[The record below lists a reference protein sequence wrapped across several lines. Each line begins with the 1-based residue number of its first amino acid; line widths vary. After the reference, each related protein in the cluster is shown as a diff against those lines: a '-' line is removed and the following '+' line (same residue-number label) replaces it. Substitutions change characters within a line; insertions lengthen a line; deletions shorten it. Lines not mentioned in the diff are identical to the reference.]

1 MRGTVALRSYIRFF
15 FRPTARDQFNSPGF
29 LTVQKKSTDDSDHFV
44 AFDLFQIVMNTWSTL
59 QFYELWIYEKKI
71 AISLVLQKDNAAD
84 TISTKCKMN
93 VRSLVYSGHGFFFSI
108 SILNCFGYFNLFDI
122 TPNYYYEIS
131 SIVRLI
137 VLRVFKLKVFG
148 YHVWK

>member
-15 FRPTARDQFNSPGF
+15 SDRQLETNSPGF
-29 LTVQKKSTDDSDHFV
+29 LTVQKKSTDDSEHFV

-93 VRSLVYSGHGFFFSI
+93 VRSLVYSGHGFFSI

>member
-15 FRPTARDQFNSPGF
+15 SDRQLETNSPGF

-59 QFYELWIYEKKI
+59 QFYELWSYEKKI

-93 VRSLVYSGHGFFFSI
+93 VRSLVYSGHGFFPI

>member
-15 FRPTARDQFNSPGF
+15 SDRQLETNSPGF

-93 VRSLVYSGHGFFFSI
+93 VRSLVYSGHGFFPI